1 VYFWREASFPVW
13 EALKADP
20 AEVED
25 LIGGQWAFGQS
36 DDGKRWMNIK
46 LPMTSADETEWL
58 AAYAWFGDKLAL
70 LYNSVAPKL
79 RDEMA
84 AATPYEMGLPG

>member
-1 VYFWREASFPVW
+1 MA
-13 EALKADP
+13 
-20 AEVED
+20 
-25 LIGGQWAFGQS
+25 
-36 DDGKRWMNIK
+36 N
-46 LPMTSADETEWL
+46 ADETEWP

-84 AATPYEMGLPG
+84 ADTPA